1 MLIYAGISKL
11 EVGILDFKP
20 IKAKKIY
27 EEIVEQIRLLMAEG
41 ELKPGDKLLPERE
54 LAGRL
59 QVSRASVR
67 EAIRALEMMGFV
79 EIRPGDGTF
88 IRDRNADE
96 IIQPLAMFLAVEKSS
111 LLEMFEIRRI
121 FESATAALA
130 AERASDEEI
139 LNLGTALDNM
149 IQSCNVKDSE
159 KGEEYDTAFHYI
171 IAEATHNSL
180 LIRLFRTIS
189 EDFSRSIS
197 VARRQIYID
206 ELNPVNIIDQH
217 RNIFDAVRMHDTERA
232 SVVMLEHLN
241 YAEREM
247 TKKLSYRRA

>member
-1 MLIYAGISKL
+1 
-11 EVGILDFKP
+11 LDFKP

-27 EEIVEQIRLLMAEG
+27 EEIVEQIRVLMAGG

-54 LAGRL
+54 LADKL

-88 IRDRNADE
+88 VRDRNADD
-96 IIQPLAMFLAVEKSS
+96 IIQPLAMFLAIERSS
-111 LLEMFEIRRI
+111 LFEMFEIRRI

-130 AERASDEEI
+130 AEHASDDEV
-139 LNLGTALDNM
+139 LHLGNALDNM
-149 IQSCNVKDSE
+149 IQSFNVKDSE

-171 IAEATHNSL
+171 IAEATHNGL
-180 LIRLFRTIS
+180 LIRLFRTIT
-189 EDFSRSIS
+189 EDFSRSVS

-206 ELNPVNIIDQH
+206 EHNPVNIIDQH
-217 RNIFDAVRMHDTERA
+217 RRIFDAIKMHDPERA
-232 SVVMLEHLN
+232 SQAMLEHLN

-247 TKKLSYRRA
+247 TKKMG

>member
-1 MLIYAGISKL
+1 M
-11 EVGILDFKP
+11 DFKP

-27 EEIVEQIRLLMAEG
+27 EEIVEQIKQLMAGG

-54 LAGRL
+54 LAERL

-88 IRDRNADE
+88 VRDTYTDD

-121 FESATAALA
+121 FETAAAGMA
-130 AERASDEEI
+130 AQRASDEEVSLI
-139 LNLGTALDNM
+139 KSDLEKMAEGL
-149 IQSCNVKDSE
+149 NVKDSE
-159 KGEEYDTAFHYI
+159 KGEEYDIAFHYA
-171 IAEATHNSL
+171 IAEATHNGL

-189 EDFSRSIS
+189 EDFSRAVSA
-197 VARRQIYID
+197 ARRQLYIA
-206 ELNPVNIIDQH
+206 EHNPQKIIDHHSRIYEAIKSHNPEMAAQ
-217 RNIFDAVRMHDTERA
+217 A
-232 SVVMLEHLN
+232 MLEHLT

-247 TKKLSYRRA
+247 TKRMI